1 MYQDIR
7 AQKGRFLLRA
17 LLWLIF
23 VSQFAQALIP
33 LIRAG
38 GGLTP
43 LAVLSALASL
53 LPSAVVL
60 WALFRGSRAALV
72 VFCLIGFEQI
82 AAFSNWILPWYQEA
96 MAPVDALGSA
106 SLALSAADVVLRVI
120 VLCQMFSG
128 SAVPVW
134 LECRR
139 DMRRRKDLVLELA
152 LFGASVLL
160 LLLFFFLPL

>member
-23 VSQFAQALIP
+23 VAQFAQALIP
-33 LIRAG
+33 FIRAG
-38 GGLTP
+38 GGQEP
-43 LAVLSALASL
+43 LMLLSALVPP

-60 WALFRGSRAALV
+60 WALHRGNRAALV

-82 AAFSNWILPWYQEA
+82 AAFSNWILPRYQEA
-96 MAPVDALGSA
+96 MAPVDSLDSA
-106 SLALSAADVVLRVI
+106 SLVLSAIDLVLRLI
-120 VLCQMFSG
+120 VLYQMFS
-128 SAVPVW
+128 SSTVSVW

-139 DMRRRKDLVLELA
+139 DMRRRKDLILELV
-152 LFGASVLL
+152 LFGVSILAVVVLL
-160 LLLFFFLPL
+160 FLSL

>member
-1 MYQDIR
+1 MHDIR

-23 VSQFAQALIP
+23 IAQFAQALVP

-38 GGLTP
+38 SGLGP
-43 LAVLSALASL
+43 LTLLSALSSL

-60 WALFRGSRAALV
+60 WALHRGNRAALV
-72 VFCLIGFEQI
+72 VFCLIGFQQV
-82 AAFSNWILPWYQEA
+82 AAFSNWILPRYQEA

-106 SLALSAADVVLRVI
+106 SLVLSVIDLVLRLI
-120 VLCQMFSG
+120 VLYQMFSG
-128 SAVPVW
+128 SYVSLW

-139 DMRRRKDLVLELA
+139 DMRRRKDLVLELV
-152 LFGASVLL
+152 LFGVSVLVFL
-160 LLLFFFLPL
+160 VLFFLPL

>member
-1 MYQDIR
+1 MHDIR

-23 VSQFAQALIP
+23 IAQFAQALIP

-38 GGLTP
+38 SGPEPLT
-43 LAVLSALASL
+43 LLSALASL
-53 LPSAVVL
+53 LPSAVVM
-60 WALFRGSRAALV
+60 WALHRGNRAALV

-96 MAPVDALGSA
+96 MAPTDSLGSA
-106 SLALSAADVVLRVI
+106 SLVLSVIDLVLRLI
-120 VLCQMFSG
+120 VLYQMFS
-128 SAVPVW
+128 SSTVPIW

-139 DMRRRKDLVLELA
+139 DMRRRKDLVLELV
-152 LFGASVLL
+152 LFGVSVLFFL
-160 LLLFFFLPL
+160 ALFFLPL

>member
-1 MYQDIR
+1 MQDIR

-23 VSQFAQALIP
+23 VAQFAQALIP
-33 LIRAG
+33 IIRT
-38 GGLTP
+38 GGLEP
-43 LAVLSALASL
+43 LAFLSALASL

-60 WALFRGSRAALV
+60 WALHRGSRAALV
-72 VFCLIGFEQI
+72 VFCLISFEQI

-96 MAPVDALGSA
+96 MTPVDSLGYA
-106 SLALSAADVVLRVI
+106 SLAFSAADVTLRVI
-120 VLCQMFSG
+120 VLYQMFSG
-128 SAVPVW
+128 SYVPVW

-139 DMRRRKDLVLELA
+139 DIRRRKDLALELA

-160 LLLFFFLPL
+160 LLLLVFLPL

>member
-1 MYQDIR
+1 MQDIR

-23 VSQFAQALIP
+23 VAQFAQTLIP
-33 LIRAG
+33 IIPT
-38 GGLTP
+38 GGLEP
-43 LAVLSALASL
+43 LAFLSALASL

-60 WALFRGSRAALV
+60 WALHRGSRAALV

-96 MAPVDALGSA
+96 MTPVDSLGYA
-106 SLALSAADVVLRVI
+106 SLAFSAADVTLRVI
-120 VLCQMFSG
+120 VLYQMFSG
-128 SAVPVW
+128 SYVPVW

-139 DMRRRKDLVLELA
+139 DMRRRKDLALELA

-160 LLLFFFLPL
+160 LLLLVFLPL

>member
-23 VSQFAQALIP
+23 VAQFAQALIP
-33 LIRAG
+33 FIRAG
-38 GGLTP
+38 GGLEP
-43 LAVLSALASL
+43 LTLLSALATL

-60 WALFRGSRAALV
+60 WALYRGSRAALV
-72 VFCLIGFEQI
+72 VFCLIGLEQI
-82 AAFSNWILPWYQEA
+82 AAFSYWILPRYQEA
-96 MAPVDALGSA
+96 MAPVDTLGSA

>member
-23 VSQFAQALIP
+23 VAQFAQALIP

-38 GGLTP
+38 GLEP
-43 LAVLSALASL
+43 LMLLFALAPL

-60 WALFRGSRAALV
+60 WALHRGNRAALA
-72 VFCLIGFEQI
+72 VFCLIGLEQI
-82 AAFSNWILPWYQEA
+82 AAFSYWILPRYQEA
-96 MAPVDALGSA
+96 MAPVDSLGSA
-106 SLALSAADVVLRVI
+106 SLVLTVIDLVLRLI
-120 VLCQMFSG
+120 VLYQMFSG
-128 SAVPVW
+128 STVPVW

-139 DMRRRKDLVLELA
+139 DMRRRKDLILELA
-152 LFGASVLL
+152 LFGVSILAIVVLI
-160 LLLFFFLPL
+160 FLTL